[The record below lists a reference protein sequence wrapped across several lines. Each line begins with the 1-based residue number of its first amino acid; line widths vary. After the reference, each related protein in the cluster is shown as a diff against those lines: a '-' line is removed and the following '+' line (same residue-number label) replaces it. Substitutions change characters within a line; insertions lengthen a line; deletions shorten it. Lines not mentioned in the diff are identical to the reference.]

1 MILMDDLVQRRKNS
15 VLILLRLIKSFARVY
30 ITLSYHSRL
39 SFLQLEYSAFC
50 DFFGMHNS

>member
-1 MILMDDLVQRRKNS
+1 MILMEHLAQRRKNS
-15 VLILLRLIKSFARVY
+15 ALILLRLIRNFAGVY

>member
-1 MILMDDLVQRRKNS
+1 MILMDDLVQRKKNS
-15 VLILLRLIKSFARVY
+15 VLILLRLIQNFPGVY

-39 SFLQLEYSAFC
+39 SFLQLEYSVFC

>member
-1 MILMDDLVQRRKNS
+1 MILMDDLVQRKKNS
-15 VLILLRLIKSFARVY
+15 VLILLRLIRNFAGVY